1 MRALKVPGPLRR
13 GASSSPQG
21 LVGVIVRS
29 LVQKMI
35 YKKYGLIS
43 GLPRSGSTLLAN
55 ILAQNPRFHAS
66 ATSGILDVMFG
77 VRNHWDQLAQFQA
90 MTDRLACEAA
100 KRRVLRAI
108 LDAYYADDPRPVVFD
123 KSRSWLAHLEL
134 AETVLEA
141 KARVLVPVR
150 DIREIL
156 ASFERLWRAASATR
170 QIPQEAQFYVEF
182 QTIAGRC
189 AVWAR
194 GDQPLG
200 LACNRVRDALHRGF
214 RDRLHFVPYES
225 LTGAPEE
232 TMARIYEFLD
242 EEPFAH
248 DFEHVVQVTH
258 ENDQVYG
265 FPDLHGIRARV
276 EPTPPHWPSVLGEAA
291 APYAGIR
298 FW

>member
-1 MRALKVPGPLRR
+1 
-13 GASSSPQG
+13 
-21 LVGVIVRS
+21 
-29 LVQKMI
+29 MI
-35 YKKYGLIS
+35 RKKYCFIS

-90 MTDRLACEAA
+90 MTDRGACEAA

-108 LDAYYADDPRPVVFD
+108 LEAYYADDPRPVVFD

-134 AETVLEA
+134 AEAILDGP
-141 KARVLVPVR
+141 ARVLVPVR
-150 DIREIL
+150 DLRDIL
-156 ASFERLWRAASATR
+156 ASFEKLWRRAAATR
-170 QIPQEAQFYVEF
+170 QLPQESQFYVEF

-225 LTGAPEE
+225 LTGSPRE
-232 TMARIYEFLD
+232 TLARIYEFLE

-248 DFEHVVQVTH
+248 DFAHVAQVTH
-258 ENDQVYG
+258 EDDRLYG
-265 FPDLHGIRARV
+265 FPDLHAIRSRV
-276 EPTPPHWPSVLGEAA
+276 EPAPPQWPALLGEAA
-291 APYAGIR
+291 APYAGVR